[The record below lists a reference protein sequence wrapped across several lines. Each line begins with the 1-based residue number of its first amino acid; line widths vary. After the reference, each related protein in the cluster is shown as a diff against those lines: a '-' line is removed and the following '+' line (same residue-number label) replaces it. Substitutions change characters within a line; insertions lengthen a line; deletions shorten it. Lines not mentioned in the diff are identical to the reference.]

1 MRRILILW
9 LIGISISVIAGT
21 PRKWDVRFNEG
32 ANSSVIDRFEIV
44 TRFGET
50 TDLEPRYLDS
60 GKPIVISSNA
70 FVRAYFREWGS
81 TNSFVASSA
90 TGTVY
95 TTAIN
100 RGRVKIPVIDTD
112 FASLTNEFYVGTE
125 NGGMNYS
132 AWGKLIV
139 EPGPGINATTN
150 TNGRLVFDWSTIDN
164 INLGDAPF
172 EVQININ
179 VRAEQYEV
187 GKYRLYEIT
196 ED

>member
-1 MRRILILW
+1 MKIILIVALTA
-9 LIGISISVIAGT
+9 IVSCSIAGT

-32 ANSSVIDRFEIV
+32 ANSSVIDKFEIV

-60 GKPIVISSNA
+60 GKPIAIESNA
-70 FVRAYFREWGS
+70 FVRAYFREWGT

-100 RGRVKIPVIDTD
+100 RGRVKVPVIDTD

-150 TNGRLVFDWSTIDN
+150 VNGRFVLDWATIDN

-172 EVQININ
+172 EVQTNIN